1 MKTTAG
7 PGGAWSFISFLIKPS
22 FNTGANMANPEVPT
36 FREDTDVG
44 NAIFHLERKR
54 QVAKRHRERRP
65 IRQRRSGTAKNPM
78 AG

>member
-22 FNTGANMANPEVPT
+22 FNTGANIANREVPT

-44 NAIFHLERKR
+44 NAISHLERKR
-54 QVAKRHRERRP
+54 QVAKRRRERRR
-65 IRQRRSGTAKNPM
+65 IQQRQRGTAKNTL